1 MKALDRKLLRDL
13 VHLRGQMIAVV
24 LVVTCGVAMFV
35 TLRSMH
41 RYLMNTQAAYYEQYR
56 FADLFASLKR
66 APLGVAARIAEL
78 PGVTAAEP
86 RIVVDVLLDVPGLP
100 EPATG
105 RLVSVPR
112 DRRPAL
118 NDLYLRRGRW
128 IAGRDEVM
136 VSEAFARANGL
147 EIGSALGAVIQ
158 GRWERLRIVGVA
170 LSPEYIY
177 EIRGGGDVFP
187 DNRRFGVI
195 WMGYEPLAAAFDL
208 QGAFNDITLKLAP
221 GTSEPGAIERVD
233 RLLARWGGFGAY
245 GREDHVSHR
254 FVSDEIKETQVTSV
268 TIPAIFLGVTAFLLN
283 IVMSRLVATQ
293 RDQIAVLKAFG
304 YGDGAIGAHYL
315 KLALGPVLTGAVAGS
330 GLGLWLAVGLARV
343 YARFY
348 QFPVVRYE
356 PEPAIVA
363 LAVAI
368 AGGAALFGAWD
379 AARRAMALPP
389 AEAMR
394 PEAPARYH
402 AGWLERLAGRRATPE
417 TRILLRNLERRPW
430 KASLSVLGIA
440 LAGSIVVLGW
450 YSFDA
455 IEKMK
460 EVQFHAVQRE
470 DITVVLR
477 EAAPAGALHAL
488 AHLPG
493 VLRAEPFRAVAVRF
507 RHGPRVYRSA
517 LQGVEP
523 GGELRR
529 IVDADFRPR
538 AAPPEGLLLTAYLA
552 RKLGVRVGDR
562 VTVEV
567 LEGER
572 PVREV
577 PVAGVVDEMI
587 GMSAYMELPA
597 LNRLLREGR
606 MVSGAYLAVDPAARE
621 GLYAR
626 LKRMPAVTGVGVREA
641 ALRGFEK
648 TIAESF
654 WISLSMLITFACV
667 IAFGVIY
674 NGARI
679 ALSERGRELASLR
692 ILGFSR
698 AEVAAMLLGEQA
710 LLTLLALPLGAGLG
724 FGVCALLVYR
734 FQSDLFRLPLVV
746 SGRTLLYAFLTVAA
760 SAVVSGLAVR
770 RRLDR
775 IDLVQVL
782 KTRE

>member
-1 MKALDRKLLRDL
+1 VTPLDRKLLRDL
-13 VHLRGQMIAVV
+13 LHLRGQVLAVA

-41 RYLMNTQAAYYEQYR
+41 RYLMNTQASYYEQYR

-66 APLGVAARIAEL
+66 APLSVAGRLAEL
-78 PGVTAAEP
+78 PGVTAVEP
-86 RIVVDVLLDVPGLP
+86 RIMVDVLLDVPGLA

-105 RLVSVPR
+105 RLVSIPR

-136 VSEAFARANGL
+136 VSEAFARANRL
-147 EIGSALGAVIQ
+147 EIGDTLGAVIH
-158 GRWERLRIVGVA
+158 GRWERLRIVGLA
-170 LSPEYIY
+170 LSPEHIY

-208 QGAFNDITLKLAP
+208 QGAFNDVTLKLTP
-221 GTSEPGAIERVD
+221 GASEPATLERLD
-233 RLLARWGGFGAY
+233 RLLARWGGLGAY

-254 FVSDEIKETQVTSV
+254 FVSDEIQETQVTSV
-268 TIPAIFLGVTAFLLN
+268 TIPAIFLSVTAFLLH

-304 YGDGAIGAHYL
+304 YGDRAIGAHYL
-315 KLALGPVLTGAVAGS
+315 KLALGPVLLGAAAGS
-330 GLGLWLAVGLARV
+330 GLGLWLAVELAKV

-356 PEPAIVA
+356 PEPSIVV
-363 LAVAI
+363 LAVGI

-402 AGWLERLAGRRATPE
+402 AGWLERIAGRHATPE
-417 TRILLRNLERRPW
+417 TRILLRNLERKPW
-430 KASLSVLGIA
+430 KAGLSVLGIA
-440 LAGSIVVLGW
+440 LAGSIVILGW
-450 YSFDA
+450 YAFDA
-455 IEKMK
+455 IERMK
-460 EVQFHAVQRE
+460 DVQFHAVQRE
-470 DITVVLR
+470 DVTVVLR
-477 EAAPAGALHAL
+477 EPASAAALHAL

-493 VLRAEPFRAVAVRF
+493 VLRAEPFRAVAARF
-507 RHGPRVYRSA
+507 RHGPRSYRSA
-517 LQGVEP
+517 LQGVDP
-523 GGELRR
+523 NGELRR
-529 IVDADFRPR
+529 VVDADSRPH
-538 AAPPEGLLLTAYLA
+538 AVPAEGVLLTTYLA
-552 RKLGVRVGDR
+552 RKLDVRPGDR
-562 VTVEV
+562 ITVEV
-567 LEGER
+567 LEGAR

-577 PVAGVVDEMI
+577 RVAGVVDEMI
-587 GMSAYMELPA
+587 GLSAYMELPA
-597 LNRLLREGR
+597 LNRLLREGGTI
-606 MVSGAYLAVDPAARE
+606 SGAWLAVDAPARE

-626 LKRMPAVTGVGVREA
+626 LKRLPAVTGVGVRES

-698 AEVAAMLLGEQA
+698 AEVAAMLLGEQGV
-710 LLTLLALPLGAGLG
+710 LTLLALPFSAGLG

-746 SGRTLLYAFLTVAA
+746 SGRTLLYAFLTVAV
-760 SAVVSGLAVR
+760 SAVASGLAVR

-775 IDLVQVL
+775 IDLVAVL